1 MSNVLSTEQAG
12 SITTV
17 WLDRPEARNA
27 MGADLWHDLPALM
40 DSLGSDPAVRAIII
54 AARGDHFTVGLDLK
68 EFGASL
74 MAGFGDAGGVA
85 GRVKTRAQVKLM
97 QHTMTSI
104 ARCPKPVIAAIHGYC
119 IGAGVDLI
127 TACDIRYAAADAVF
141 SVRETKLA
149 MVADVGTL
157 QRLPSIVDPG
167 WVAEVAFTGR
177 DFTAAEALEMG
188 LVTKVLADAEAVQKE
203 ALALAEQIAA
213 NSPLAVQG
221 TKAVLQAGR
230 GRSIEESLDY
240 VALWNAA
247 YLHSDDLVEAMA
259 AFAERRSPDFR
270 GR

>member
-27 MGADLWHDLPALM
+27 MGADLWHDLPVLM

-68 EFGASL
+68 EFGSSL

-127 TACDIRYAAADAVF
+127 TACDIRLASGDALF
-141 SVRETKLA
+141 SVRETRMG

-157 QRLPSIVDPG
+157 QRLPRILNPG
-167 WVAEVAFTGR
+167 YVAELAFTGK
-177 DFTAAEALEMG
+177 DVQAAEAQDMG
-188 LVTKVLADAEAVQKE
+188 LISRVYADRDELIEAATELAQS
-203 ALALAEQIAA
+203 IAA

-221 TKAVLQAGR
+221 SKAVLAATEHM
-230 GRSIEESLDY
+230 SVDEALDY
-240 VALWNAA
+240 VAVWNAA
-247 YLHSDDLVEAMA
+247 FLHSNDLQEAVQ
-259 AFAERRSPDFR
+259 AFLEKRPPEFD
-270 GR
+270 GT